1 MSGIIIKPRAR
12 SFHGHEW
19 VYGAEVQKMFGDP
32 QPGDVITLKDF
43 KDRGLGSAIFN
54 PKSQIVARRF
64 PGTVRTSPNA
74 NCLGFCRNRGIGL
87 AADLPPALMNLPLQ
101 GSLPEN

>member
-12 SFHGHEW
+12 IFHGHEW
-19 VYGAEVQKMFGDP
+19 VYGAEVQKIFGDP

-54 PKSQIVARRF
+54 PKSQISPAVF
-64 PGTVRTSPNA
+64 PAPRGPYPMQIAWDFAGT
-74 NCLGFCRNRGIGL
+74 GGIGL
-87 AADLPPALMNLPLQ
+87 AAGLPPALLNPPLQ
-101 GSLPEN
+101 GSMPEN